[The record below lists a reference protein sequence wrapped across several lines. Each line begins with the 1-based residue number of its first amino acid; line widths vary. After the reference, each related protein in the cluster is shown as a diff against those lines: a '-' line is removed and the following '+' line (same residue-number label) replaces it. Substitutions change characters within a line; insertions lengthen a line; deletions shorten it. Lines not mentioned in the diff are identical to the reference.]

1 MKKLKIKT
9 GDTVRV
15 IAGDHKGSEGKILKL
30 FAEKNKALVEGVNI
44 VKRHTKPNAQNPQG
58 GIVEKEAA
66 IHISNLSLL
75 TTDGETTRVGYQMNG
90 EIKERISRKTKEVIL
105 SLIHI

>member
-30 FAEKNKALVEGVNI
+30 FSDNNKAIVEGVNV

-66 IHISNLSLL
+66 IHVSNLSLL

-90 EIKERISRKTKEVIL
+90 DTKERISLRTKEVI
-105 SLIHI
+105 

>member
-30 FAEKNKALVEGVNI
+30 YSDKDKAIVEGVNL

-58 GIVEKEAA
+58 GILEKEAP

-75 TTDGETTRVGYQMNG
+75 TNDGETTRVGYQMTG
-90 EIKERISRKTKEVIL
+90 DTKERISRKTKEVI
-105 SLIHI
+105 

>member
-30 FAEKNKALVEGVNI
+30 FFDKDKAIVEGVNV

-75 TTDGETTRVGYQMNG
+75 TTDGKTTRVGYQMNG
-90 EIKERISRKTKEVIL
+90 DTKERISRKTKEVI
-105 SLIHI
+105 

>member
-15 IAGDHKGSEGKILKL
+15 IAGDHKGSEGKILK
-30 FAEKNKALVEGVNI
+30 FFNDKEKAIVEGVNL

-75 TTDGETTRVGYQMNG
+75 TTDGETTRVGYLMNG
-90 EIKERISRKTKEVIL
+90 DSKERISRKTKEVI
-105 SLIHI
+105 

>member
-90 EIKERISRKTKEVIL
+90 EIKERISRKTKEVI
-105 SLIHI
+105 

>member
-1 MKKLKIKT
+1 M
-9 GDTVRV
+9 GDRVRV

-30 FAEKNKALVEGVNI
+30 FTDKDKAIVEGVNL

-66 IHISNLSLL
+66 IHVSNLSLL
-75 TTDGETTRVGYQMNG
+75 TTDGKTTRVGYQMNG
-90 EIKERISRKTKEVIL
+90 DTKERISRKTKEVI
-105 SLIHI
+105 

>member
-15 IAGDHKGSEGKILKL
+15 IAGDHKGSEGKILKI
-30 FAEKNKALVEGVNI
+30 FTDKDKAIVEGVNV

-75 TTDGETTRVGYQMNG
+75 TTDGEITRIGYQFNG
-90 EIKERISRKTKEVIL
+90 DIKERISRKTKEVI
-105 SLIHI
+105 

>member
-9 GDTVRV
+9 GDIVRV

-30 FAEKNKALVEGVNI
+30 FSDKEKAIVEGVNV

-58 GIVEKEAA
+58 GIVEKEAT

-75 TTDGETTRVGYQMNG
+75 TTDGETTRVGFQMNG
-90 EIKERISRKTKEVIL
+90 DIKERISRKTKEVI
-105 SLIHI
+105 

>member
-1 MKKLKIKT
+1 MKNLKIKT

-30 FAEKNKALVEGVNI
+30 FKSKEKAIVEGVNV

-58 GIVEKEAA
+58 GIVEKAA
-66 IHISNLSLL
+66 SIHVYY
-75 TTDGETTRVGYQMNG
+75 TR
-90 EIKERISRKTKEVIL
+90 EI
-105 SLIHI
+105 

>member
-9 GDTVRV
+9 GDIVRV

-30 FAEKNKALVEGVNI
+30 FTGIDKAIVEGVNV

-75 TTDGETTRVGYQMNG
+75 TADGKTTRIGFQING
-90 EIKERISRKTKEVIL
+90 EEKERISRKTKEVI
-105 SLIHI
+105 

>member
-30 FAEKNKALVEGVNI
+30 FIDKNKAIVEGVNV

-58 GIVEKEAA
+58 GIIEKEAA

-75 TTDGETTRVGYQMNG
+75 TTDGKTTRVGYQMNG
-90 EIKERISRKTKEVIL
+90 DTKERISRKTKEVI
-105 SLIHI
+105 

>member
-30 FAEKNKALVEGVNI
+30 FTSIDKAIVEGVNV

-75 TTDGETTRVGYQMNG
+75 TADGKTTRIGFQING
-90 EIKERISRKTKEVIL
+90 EEKERISRKTKEVI
-105 SLIHI
+105 

>member
-1 MKKLKIKT
+1 MKKFKIKT

-15 IAGDHKGSEGKILKL
+15 IAGDHKGTEGKILKL
-30 FAEKNKALVEGVNI
+30 FADKGKAIVEGVNV

-58 GIVEKEAA
+58 GIVEKEAP

-75 TTDGETTRVGYQMNG
+75 TTDGDTTRVGFQMHG
-90 EIKERISRKTKEVIL
+90 DAKERISRKTKEVI
-105 SLIHI
+105 